1 MTDALYAPN
10 PFDESD
16 KLIGC
21 PLCKSVNSLV
31 QACDDHDCWDEAT
44 CGTPTDGGYRM
55 TCGKHAPLATVAAV
69 SIMEMFPATGLNA
82 AVIEGL

>member
-1 MTDALYAPN
+1 MKAICTEGRCNWRGNMTDALYAPN

-55 TCGKHAPLATVAAV
+55 TCGKHAPLAAAGGGV
-69 SIMEMFPATGLNA
+69 
-82 AVIEGL
+82 V